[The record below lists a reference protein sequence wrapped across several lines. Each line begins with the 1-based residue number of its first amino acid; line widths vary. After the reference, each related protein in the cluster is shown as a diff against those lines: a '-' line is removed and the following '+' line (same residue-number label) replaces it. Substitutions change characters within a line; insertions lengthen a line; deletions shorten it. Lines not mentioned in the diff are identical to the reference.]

1 MSFANFNR
9 HLSIQQKVRFSLS
22 FNFKIK
28 RNNEKR
34 KLEKTFTRKYIFIEV
49 TRIKERKTSNEA
61 FQKLCFHF
69 ILKNNVNINF
79 SLNILSK

>member
-1 MSFANFNR
+1 M
-9 HLSIQQKVRFSLS
+9 
-22 FNFKIK
+22 
-28 RNNEKR
+28 RNG

-49 TRIKERKTSNEA
+49 TRIKERKTLDEA

-69 ILKNNVNINF
+69 ILKNYVKINF

>member
-1 MSFANFNR
+1 M
-9 HLSIQQKVRFSLS
+9 
-22 FNFKIK
+22 
-28 RNNEKR
+28 RNG

-79 SLNILSK
+79 SLNILLK